1 MARIVAA
8 RFETGQEAEQA
19 VAALAQAGIR
29 RDKLASFDVLP
40 PGQHAMHPLGG
51 DAAHDRGTRKSGRG
65 AMVGAALGALAG
77 AITGGLIAGALAART
92 GPAELALGVVAGA
105 AVGAYVGAFV
115 GALARTRRPNPAHA
129 STEEPVSRK
138 SGPLVAAEVDDD
150 PQRYAA
156 ACDVLVGLDAFEIE
170 EADGRIRDGDW
181 VDFDPRLPPHII
193 VPTQRS
199 AAGHTIVR
207 RRELSR
213 RPRAAARR

>member
-19 VAALAQAGIR
+19 VAALAKAGIR
-29 RDKLASFDVLP
+29 RDKLASFEVLP
-40 PGQHAMHPLGG
+40 AGQHALYPIGG

-65 AMVGAALGALAG
+65 AMAGAALGALAG
-77 AITGGLIAGALAART
+77 MIAGWLIAEALVA
-92 GPAELALGVVAGA
+92 GISPAELALGTVAGA
-105 AVGAYVGAFV
+105 AVGAYVGSFV
-115 GALARTRRPNPAHA
+115 GALARTRRPNPARA

-138 SGPLVAAEVDDD
+138 SGPLVAAEVDEH
-150 PQRYAA
+150 PQQYAA
-156 ACDVLVGLDAFEIE
+156 ACDVFVGLDAFEIE

-207 RRELSR
+207 RRDRQPQS
-213 RPRAAARR
+213 